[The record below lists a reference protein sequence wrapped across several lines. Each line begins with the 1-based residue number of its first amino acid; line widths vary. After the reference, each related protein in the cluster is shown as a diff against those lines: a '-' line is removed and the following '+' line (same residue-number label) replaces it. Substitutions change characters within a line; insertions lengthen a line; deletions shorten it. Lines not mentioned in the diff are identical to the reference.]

1 MNNLKKML
9 IVFVISIFL
18 FSTIVGNFVVGY
30 EPKILSN
37 NNDIQIKEYKL
48 IFSNPQII
56 DEGEY
61 VNIEVKEATTTLR
74 MPYGPSLPVIKN
86 VYEFPFGTI
95 FYDIEISYSEIVTKT
110 IEKTLKPVPEQK
122 ILTSTLIETKEYKQN
137 TLYGETDQNSQNIY
151 PNKWFDYEI
160 KVGRNKNMEKT
171 AFLILS
177 ICPVQSLQQDNQIK
191 YINSAN
197 IKIEYS
203 TPQSSFS
210 SNTGEDLLIIT
221 APAYKDILQD
231 LVTHKQSHGISTKL
245 VSTDEINTDGVDL
258 AEKIKKFIYE
268 EDIPYVLLV
277 GGYRSFFG
285 LNKPE
290 LQIPLRWIC
299 LEESEPGY
307 VSDYYY
313 SDTTYYDQITKEYKF
328 DNWDSNNNGKYGED
342 SWTGYDD
349 LDLMPDVALG
359 RLAGR
364 NEEEVTILVNKI
376 IIYENTDNT
385 NTDWFNRI
393 MTATGDDF
401 VDYPDWEIY
410 WDTNGLS
417 GEYQIHA
424 QTTNCDNLLG
434 NEHIVTITINHN
446 TASEINMTNK
456 DYTLTDRDYP
466 YEIPIAWITVP
477 SDGNILGYNDVKI
490 NSPIDA
496 YEGERWT
503 PIEYMDKVIGIK
515 GKSYDPRTQGGED
528 PRRPY
533 TTVHIWITKD
543 NVPVINADWVIDS
556 SCFFEGE
563 WQAQH
568 AVNYFPD
575 TFEVNN
581 VWTSNGKLHGEEPSP
596 LEPLKSPKVDGQK
609 SFAEEF
615 NKGYGFV
622 YACGHASP
630 ISWADHY
637 PGIPGPRSETDVAGM
652 KCVNTPKS
660 ISDIFHMFPLDE
672 LIKNGDKLPVMVI
685 CGCHP
690 LALDC
695 SLIKALADPNEVF
708 GSDFGKFGP
717 ESLGEWITRLEDGG
731 SIATIGQTALGTG
744 TIGENWLEG
753 AGTQY
758 YSEGFFRILNQE
770 NLNYLGD
777 IFKETQVFYLNKFS
791 PLSLN
796 DKKTLTEN
804 ILLGDPTLKIGGY
817 PSTVSKSLDN
827 SANDDIN
834 KFEVFPEQIKLKSK
848 QPFINICDT
857 TSSFSYNTNEYQVT
871 TSPFLDKK
879 PETFTTDGNNVF
891 IAGYAKTIPTHSGE
905 TMQDGFAVSDGGAEW
920 AEYLL
925 LTGDDQIVH
934 QSISYTG
941 YGRKCVGT
949 DYNAIGS
956 QFNIILM
963 DDILDP
969 STWEV
974 QTHYITSNSIF
985 DFGRNGVAITG
996 GYKNEEFTYIGFYF
1010 ANITEENDNLEQ
1022 VPIFVSSYSNY
1033 VTWFPNLQ
1041 HASNSQI
1048 ASDKDTGN
1056 AIFAFETED
1065 NGYIGHIE
1073 IGGQY
1078 GILPSIDLQIDF
1090 TNPDIDY
1097 ANDIGIIVF
1106 ETAYGIQEIITKSEG
1121 LSWDDLKIITSE
1133 GEKPEIVANSDGTF
1147 DCYYIKNS
1155 EIYKKHGILGG
1166 VSNSIQ
1172 WGNEEKITAIS
1183 NLNSDDIFDAI
1194 ETLLI
1199 YPKTDGNLYI
1209 YGELEDIQKVKITDF
1224 QAEENILSV
1233 KITNVG
1239 TTTINE
1245 DWTIEIKGVNPLV
1258 LYGFPDIIKGKIF
1271 KGKQTTGTIT
1281 NLEIGES
1288 TIIKTTE
1295 IKGILWVDFIV
1306 TVGSQSETEDGFLA
1320 WNKVLITHPRE

>member
-1 MNNLKKML
+1 M
-9 IVFVISIFL
+9 S
-18 FSTIVGNFVVGY
+18 
-30 EPKILSN
+30 KIMSN
-37 NNDIQIKEYKL
+37 NEDIQIKEFQIL
-48 IFSNPQII
+48 FSEPKII

-61 VNIEVKEATTTLR
+61 VNIVIKEASTTLR
-74 MPYGPSLPVIKN
+74 MPEGPSLPVIKN
-86 VYEFPFGTI
+86 VYEFPFGTV
-95 FYDIEISYSEIVTKT
+95 FYDVEISYSEIKTKT
-110 IEKTLKPVPEQK
+110 IEKTIKRVPEQK
-122 ILTSTLIETKEYKQN
+122 ILTSTLVESKELEQN
-137 TLYGETDQNSQNIY
+137 ILYGKADQNFHNIY

-171 AFLILS
+171 AFLIVS
-177 ICPVQSLQQDNQIK
+177 VYPIQSLYRVNQIEYISSADIKVK
-191 YINSAN
+191 YSNPL
-197 IKIEYS
+197 S
-203 TPQSSFS
+203 TFS
-210 SNTGEDLLIIT
+210 SYAAEDLLIIT
-221 APAYKDILQD
+221 APAYKNILQD
-231 LVTHKQSHGISTKL
+231 LVTHKEGHGISTKL
-245 VSTDEINTDGVDL
+245 VSTDEINTDGVDF
-258 AEKIKKFIYE
+258 AEKIKKFIYI

-277 GGYRSFFG
+277 GGYRSFLG

-290 LQIPLRWIC
+290 LQLPLRWIC

-313 SDTTYYDQITKEYKF
+313 TDTTYYDQITKEYKF
-328 DNWDSNNNGKYGED
+328 DNWDSNGNGKYGED
-342 SWTGYDD
+342 SWTAYDD

-364 NEEEVTILVNKI
+364 NEKEVTIMVNKI
-376 IIYENTDNT
+376 INYENTDKT

-410 WDTNGLS
+410 WNTNGLS
-417 GEYQIHA
+417 GEYKIHA

-434 NEHIVTITINHN
+434 NEHIVTVTINHN
-446 TASEINMTNK
+446 TASKINMTNK
-456 DYTLTDRDYP
+456 DYTLTNRNYP

-490 NSPIDA
+490 NSPFGA

-503 PIEYMDKVIGIK
+503 PIEYIDGVIGIK

-533 TTVHIWITKD
+533 TTVHIWITKN
-543 NVPVINADWVIDS
+543 NVPVKNADWVIDS

-568 AVNYFPD
+568 AINYFPVA
-575 TFEVNN
+575 FEVNK

-596 LEPLKSPKVDGQK
+596 LEPPESPKVDGQK

-630 ISWADHY
+630 ISWANHY

-652 KCVNTPKS
+652 KCVNLPKS
-660 ISDIFHMFPLDE
+660 IGDLFHLFPLDE

-690 LALDC
+690 LSLDC
-695 SLIKALADPNEVF
+695 SLIKALTDYHEVF

-717 ESLGEWITRLEDGG
+717 ECLGEWMTRLKDGG

-744 TIGENWLEG
+744 VPGENWLEG

-777 IFKETQVFYLNKFS
+777 IFKETQTFYLNKFS
-791 PLSLN
+791 PLSLI

-804 ILLGDPTLKIGGY
+804 ILIGDPTLKIGGY
-817 PSTVSKSLDN
+817 SSTSLYSIDKSFD
-827 SANDDIN
+827 DDIN
-834 KFEVFPEQIKLKSK
+834 KYEVFPEQIKLKSK
-848 QPFINICDT
+848 QPFINIYDT
-857 TSSFSYNTNEYQVT
+857 ISMNYNLNQYQVT
-871 TSPFLDKK
+871 TSPFSDKK
-879 PETFTTDGNNVF
+879 PETFTTDGNNAF
-891 IAGYAKTIPTHSGE
+891 IVGYAKTIPTHSGE
-905 TMQDGFAVSDGGAEW
+905 IMQDGFAVSYGGVEW
-920 AEYLL
+920 AEYRLS
-925 LTGDDQIVH
+925 TGDNKIVH

-941 YGRKCVGT
+941 YERKCVGT

-963 DDILDP
+963 DDILYP
-969 STWEV
+969 STWDVE
-974 QTHYITSNSIF
+974 THYIPSDSIF

-996 GYKNEEFTYIGFYF
+996 GYENGESTYIGFYF
-1010 ANITEENDNLEQ
+1010 ANTTWEYDNVEQ
-1022 VPIFVSSYSNY
+1022 VPIFVSSYSNS

-1041 HASNSQI
+1041 HSSNAQI
-1048 ASDKDTGN
+1048 ASDKDTGS

-1065 NGYIGHIE
+1065 SGYIGHII

-1078 GILPSIDLQIDF
+1078 GIIPVIDIQMDF
-1090 TNPDIDY
+1090 TNPDVGY
-1097 ANDIGIIVF
+1097 ANGVGIVVF
-1106 ETAYGIQEIITKSEG
+1106 DTGDGIQEIITKSEG
-1121 LSWDDLKIITSE
+1121 LSWDDPKIITYE
-1133 GEKPEIVANSDGTF
+1133 GEKPEIVANSDGSF
-1147 DCYYIKNS
+1147 DCYYIKNG
-1155 EIYKKHGILGG
+1155 EIYKKHGVIGG
-1166 VSNSIQ
+1166 LFDSIE
-1172 WGNEEKITAIS
+1172 WGSEEKIIGIS
-1183 NLNSDDIFDAI
+1183 DLNSDDIFDAV
-1194 ETLLI
+1194 ETALI
-1199 YPKTDGNLYI
+1199 YPKTDGDLYFL
-1209 YGELEDIQKVKITDF
+1209 GELDDIQKVKITDF
-1224 QAEENILSV
+1224 QAEGNILSV
-1233 KITNVG
+1233 NITNVG
-1239 TTTINE
+1239 TTKINE
-1245 DWTIEIKGVNPLV
+1245 DWTIEIKGDNPLSI
-1258 LYGFPDIIKGKIF
+1258 YGFSDIIKGRIF
-1271 KGKQTTGTIT
+1271 KGKQTTGTIN

-1288 TIIKTTE
+1288 TIIKSTE
-1295 IKGILWVDFIV
+1295 IIGILWVDFIV

-1320 WNKVLITHPRE
+1320 WDNVLVTHPKE